1 MNWLEKIKNFKYI
14 FKSID
19 DLESAHKELKFL
31 SDQILKKRDELVE
44 ISGTTTDSEEER
56 KIIKDKTDECVE
68 ELGKLYDRY
77 DEVYPCMNY
86 LVRKRVTK
94 IGLDFMKEDFCYDRI
109 ISLKELTK
117 AVSSLGVR
125 HKTFPEDQA
134 EVVYFEADEDFPDNL
149 LVVIA
154 IEGIWLKIQ
163 SYPFNCNIT
172 NEEQKMRFL
181 DDSNNYNCQTRY
193 FKTHMDS
200 NGQVSIERQD
210 FIESYKNT
218 EDLANKLN
226 FAVRTA
232 YDFFK
237 ERKEFFKEVL
247 ETNPKQKSERSNN
260 LLTNHTDENGHS
272 TKLLTHE

>member
-1 MNWLEKIKNFKYI
+1 MNWLKKIKNFKYI
-14 FKSID
+14 FE
-19 DLESAHKELKFL
+19 DLESVHEELKIL
-31 SDQILKKRDELVE
+31 SNKILEKREELVE

-56 KIIKDKTDECVE
+56 KIIKDKTDGCVE

-109 ISLKELTK
+109 ISLNELTK
-117 AVSSLGVR
+117 VVSNLGVR

-134 EVVYFEADEDFPDNL
+134 EVIYFEADEDFPDNL

-232 YDFFK
+232 YEFFK

-247 ETNPKQKSERSNN
+247 EINQKQEPERSNKP
-260 LLTNHTDENGHS
+260 LANHKVEIEHS